1 MNIYPG
7 YLSYPGMTYN
17 AEVEVSGDHRASN
30 FPFDPDAY
38 LPVVYQDDRDPRHQ
52 AVMLGGRF
60 VSVGNVV
67 GVNPG
72 SLKQRGL
79 LNTNQTTVT
88 LHDGDTLKPLGILPS
103 KILKQ
108 SASYM
113 QDGLVSAVVKQAW
126 ADVPFSTVDNEVH
139 GTIRGGDRLTG
150 GFGSVTSRDVRNFK
164 KIGLPVLWNAKKLY
178 SSTTAAAS
186 THVLGSAVYPGI
198 QPSVVAM
205 FNAAGVIVTG
215 AVTLSWN
222 GSAWAAALPSTAV
235 TTVLYEWGQNEDQI
249 AAEAVDVINLVRVK
263 ERDAFLAYVK
273 SEMMGDGLLSEA
285 EKDYHVTTVSNETPS
300 TVTAGRVYRVAYYPM
315 SLKTAPV
322 LEIKGVIVDANG
334 NATTYSS
341 DWYTMPTG
349 RRDGFGDFVGDF
361 HTINPSTGLITLSA
375 AVSSVSSIRI
385 SYGYITNARNGFV
398 SFDPGIDG
406 LTDGSNLTAGA
417 TSSGVTVVPSNP
429 RGIPSVYNLSNVVGA
444 LKMWVR

>member
-1 MNIYPG
+1 MNMYPG

-17 AEVEVSGDHRASN
+17 AEVEVSGDHRATN

-38 LPVVYQDDRDPRHQ
+38 LPVVYQDERDPRHQ

-60 VSVGNVV
+60 VAVGNVV
-67 GVNPG
+67 AVNPG
-72 SLKQRGL
+72 SLRQRGL
-79 LNTNQTTVT
+79 LNTNQTSIT

-103 KILKQ
+103 KILKN
-108 SASYM
+108 SALYS
-113 QDGLVSAVVKQAW
+113 QDGLKSAVVKQAW
-126 ADVPFSTVDNEVH
+126 VDVPFSTTNNDVH

-164 KIGLPVLWNAKKLY
+164 TIGLPVRWTAKALY
-178 SSTTAAAS
+178 SSVTTAAS
-186 THVLGSAVYPGI
+186 TNTLASAVYPGI
-198 QPSVVAM
+198 QPRVVAM
-205 FNAAGVIVTG
+205 FTGAGAAVTG
-215 AVTLSWN
+215 STSVAWN
-222 GSAWAAALPSTAV
+222 GSAWVATLPATSV
-235 TTVLYEWGQNEDQI
+235 TTVLYEWGQDEDQI
-249 AAEAVDVINLVRVK
+249 AGEACDVLNLVRVK
-263 ERDAFLAYVK
+263 EKDAFLAYVRA
-273 SEMMGDGLLSEA
+273 EMMGEGLLSEA
-285 EKDYHVTTVSNETPS
+285 EHAYHTTVVSNETPA
-300 TVTAGRVYRVAYYPM
+300 TVTAGREYRVANYPM
-315 SLKTAPV
+315 SLRHAPV

-341 DWYTMPTG
+341 DWYTMPTS

-361 HTINPSTGLITLSA
+361 HTINPSTGLITLAA

-385 SYGYITNARNGFV
+385 SYQYITNVRNGFV
-398 SFDPGIDG
+398 MFDPGIQG

-429 RGIPSVYNLSNVVGA
+429 RGIPSLYNLSNVVGA